1 MKINKFLI
9 VCIFLFAVNC
19 KKEISETVTRN
30 NKSDTEDAERK
41 AIPSLSSVKV
51 DGFIKESFVI
61 SCGSGCAMSYSPE
74 KIKQNNNTI
83 EVLFNV
89 KMYEDEIV
97 TDAYN
102 EAYIFLY
109 NDSNSLDNIVKAG
122 ESEDFLKTLMPDAQQ
137 SFINFGNN
145 LLRNQS
151 KRLLKDKKQYSSSD
165 EKNYTICKL
174 PFNFED
180 YYNTCYDST
189 EKCSGR
195 YPSYILPENKNILDY
210 YGIHKSPASF
220 FLLPKI
226 RNFQPIICA
235 YTDSDIEGYEL
246 IIAEKGKLISSLKI
260 AEMDGESIQ
269 DFDITE
275 QYMIIL
281 YQAKNT
287 SDTRKEIG
295 RYRISNNGEIV
306 K

>member
-1 MKINKFLI
+1 MRYAKN
-9 VCIFLFAVNC
+9 
-19 KKEISETVTRN
+19 
-30 NKSDTEDAERK
+30 
-41 AIPSLSSVKV
+41 
-51 DGFIKESFVI
+51 
-61 SCGSGCAMSYSPE
+61 
-74 KIKQNNNTI
+74 
-83 EVLFNV
+83 
-89 KMYEDEIV
+89 
-97 TDAYN
+97 
-102 EAYIFLY
+102 
-109 NDSNSLDNIVKAG
+109 G
-122 ESEDFLKTLMPDAQQ
+122 ESYYAGDGLNKAHVTPEEIEEAL
-137 SFINFGNN
+137 IH
-145 LLRNQS
+145 S
-151 KRLLKDKKQYSSSD
+151 K
-165 EKNYTICKL
+165 N
-174 PFNFED
+174 
-180 YYNTCYDST
+180 NTCYDST